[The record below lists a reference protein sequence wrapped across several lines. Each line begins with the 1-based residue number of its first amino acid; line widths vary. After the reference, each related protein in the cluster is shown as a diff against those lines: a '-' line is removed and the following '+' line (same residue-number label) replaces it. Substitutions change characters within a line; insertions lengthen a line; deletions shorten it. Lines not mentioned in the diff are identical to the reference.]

1 MILGME
7 AHSPLGTVLRPGLSQ
22 EELRAIHES
31 RVQRQMLA
39 ATRTWRGPA
48 AQASSQTV
56 YRAQRLTLPDNRDNY
71 VLYPHAHTSM
81 GACDIREPQVAG
93 VGRIQQDSKDAGR
106 RQSGAAAATPVLASV
121 ISKIVSETVALQAQ
135 PRAHK
140 LAAQQTHPRDYQR
153 DARASSA
160 ETRQQPQAL
169 DKDTQIELV
178 MNMNMREIE
187 GKEEAFLKTVAI
199 SVAVAVKGIV
209 SKVLPLQLEPGL

>member
-1 MILGME
+1 ME
-7 AHSPLGTVLRPGLSQ
+7 VHSPLGTVLRPGLSQ

-31 RVQRQMLA
+31 RVQRQMLGA
-39 ATRTWRGPA
+39 TRTTRTWRGPA
-48 AQASSQTV
+48 AQASSLAV

-71 VLYPHAHTSM
+71 VLYPNAHTSM
-81 GACDIREPQVAG
+81 GASDIREPKEGQG
-93 VGRIQQDSKDAGR
+93 RMGQGRIPQDTGR
-106 RQSGAAAATPVLASV
+106 RLAGAAAATPVLASV
-121 ISKIVSETVALQAQ
+121 ISKIVSETVALQAP
-135 PRAHK
+135 PRARK
-140 LAAQQTHPRDYQR
+140 LEAQQTHPRDYQR
-153 DARASSA
+153 EARASSA

-187 GKEEAFLKTVAI
+187 GKEEVFLKTVAI